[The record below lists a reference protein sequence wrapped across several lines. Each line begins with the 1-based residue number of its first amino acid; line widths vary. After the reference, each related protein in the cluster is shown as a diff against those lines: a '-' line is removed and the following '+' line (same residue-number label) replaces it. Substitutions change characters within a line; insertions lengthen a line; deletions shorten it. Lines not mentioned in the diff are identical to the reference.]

1 MSRLKFV
8 INGNLIIYDE
18 LDTYKSTIQDITD
31 ELIKINIPI
40 GKAGMYSYEFNKEVE
55 FNYYDSN
62 CYYVFKG
69 HIIGR
74 EKDKDTNIPL
84 YIIKYDVNTIKKIER
99 REFVRVDCIEYIYY
113 KKNYLEEQSNW
124 KKALLLNLSGGG
136 FKFSTDE
143 ALNKEYL
150 LEFKFVIE
158 DKIYIIN
165 ARIVRK
171 IKKNNESNV
180 YAAEFINITE
190 KVREKI
196 IQKVFKQM
204 RKERNYI

>member
-8 INGNLIIYDE
+8 INGNLVIYDE
-18 LDTYKSTIQDITD
+18 LDTYKSTIQDITE
-31 ELIKINIPI
+31 ELIKVNIPI
-40 GKAGMYSYEFNKEVE
+40 GKAGMYGYEFNKEIE

-69 HIIGR
+69 VLIGR

-84 YIIKYDVNTIKKIER
+84 YIIKYDIKQIKKVER
-99 REFVRVDCIEYIYY
+99 REFVRVDCVEYIYY
-113 KKNYLEEQSNW
+113 KKNYLEEESNW
-124 KKALLLNLSGGG
+124 RKALMLNLSGGG
-136 FKFSTDE
+136 FRFSTDE
-143 ALNKEYL
+143 TLNEDYL

-158 DKIYIIN
+158 EKMYIVN
-165 ARIVRK
+165 ARVVRK
-171 IKKNNESNV
+171 IEKNNENNI